1 MQGSKNFQPK
11 MFVNFRLDEHIPKD
25 NFYRILKDVL
35 DLSFIKTKTQHCYAS
50 KMGRPSLDPVV
61 FFKIV
66 LAGYL
71 ENICSDRALERMINM
86 RLDLRFFID
95 YDIDEKVPDH
105 STICKTRQR
114 IPSEIFEDVFN
125 HILLLCVK
133 EGLVDGTFQSIDSA
147 YINANASIDRLTE
160 SKLIDRDPQD
170 YLEEIKRQD
179 GATFTYG
186 QNPAEQAEKRMKK
199 TQAHLETQKR
209 YRENK
214 ITKQDG
220 GKPHRK
226 NKRRFLSNAT
236 HQSSTDP
243 DARIAKKN
251 GKPRMLCYSSMMG
264 VDTMNNV
271 ITHMSAELAH
281 KKDSRYL
288 IKTVKATQERLE
300 KMGTKVDT
308 ILADAG
314 FSSGENYATLEALSL
329 NYYIPVHGTYKDKRE
344 GFEYDPKEDVYI
356 CEMNHKLEYRQTDKS
371 GGYTKK
377 RYLSRKKVCNKCPLR
392 SQCVGSRGH
401 KEISHTVYKKQYD
414 NMIAKLKSQ
423 QGQFSYALRMMTVEP
438 VFGTLQQH
446 YGLRWINTRGLD
458 LANKVMIMA
467 AAAVNL
473 KKLIKSRLN
482 KSFFKDFELNIVHAA
497 CKVKVAFPSFYNCTQ
512 FNVLYNSK

>member
-1 MQGSKNFQPK
+1 MQGSKQFQPK
-11 MFVNFRLDEHIPKD
+11 MFVNFRLDEHIPED
-25 NFYRILKDVL
+25 NFYRVLKSVL
-35 DLSFIKTKTQHCYAS
+35 DLSFIKAKTQFCYAS

-114 IPSEIFEDVFN
+114 IPTDIFEEVFN

-133 EGLVDGTFQSIDSA
+133 EGLVDGHFQSIDSA
-147 YINANASIDRLTE
+147 YINANASIDKLTE
-160 SKLIDRDPQD
+160 AKLIERDPKD

-179 GATFTYG
+179 GAKFTYG
-186 QNPAEQAEKRMKK
+186 QDPIEQAEKRMKK
-199 TQAHLETQKR
+199 TQNHLEAQRR
-209 YRENK
+209 YRQKK

-220 GKPHRK
+220 GKQHRK
-226 NKRRFLSNAT
+226 NRRRFLSNAT
-236 HQSSTDP
+236 HQSTTDP

-251 GKPRMLCYSSMMG
+251 GKPRMLCYSSMMA
-264 VDTMNNV
+264 VDTMHNV

-288 IKTVKATQERLE
+288 IKTVKSTQERLQ
-300 KMGTKVDT
+300 KMGTKVNT

-314 FSSGENYATLEALSL
+314 FSSGENYATLEALNL
-329 NYYIPVHGTYKDKRE
+329 DYYIPVHGSYKDKRE

-356 CEMNHKLEYRQTDKS
+356 CQKNHKLEYRQTDKS
-371 GGYTKK
+371 GGYTTK
-377 RYLSRKKVCNKCPLR
+377 RYLSRKKVCNHCPIR
-392 SQCVGSRGH
+392 TQCVGSRGH
-401 KEISHTVYKKQYD
+401 KEISHTVYRKQYD
-414 NMIAKLKSQ
+414 DMNAKLKTE
-423 QGQFSYALRMMTVEP
+423 QGQYSYDLRMMTVEP

-458 LANKVMIMA
+458 SANKVMLMA

-473 KKLIKSRLN
+473 KKLIKSKLN
-482 KSFFKDFELNIVHAA
+482 QSIFAVFVRDSLQVASWLELGFRSCYITTLSSFTKHR
-497 CKVKVAFPSFYNCTQ
+497 
-512 FNVLYNSK
+512 

>member
-25 NFYRILKDVL
+25 NFYRVLKGLL
-35 DLSFIKTKTQHCYAS
+35 DLTFIKKKTQFYYAS

-114 IPSEIFEDVFN
+114 IPKEVFDDVFN
-125 HILLLCVK
+125 HILALCVGQ
-133 EGLVDGTFQSIDSA
+133 GLVGGNVQSIDSA
-147 YINANASIDRLTE
+147 YINANASIDKLTE
-160 SKLIDRDPQD
+160 IKLIDRDPKD
-170 YLEEIKRQD
+170 YVDEIRKQD
-179 GATFTYG
+179 GAHFTYG
-186 QNPAEQAEKRMKK
+186 EDPEIQAKKRLLK
-199 TQAHLETQKR
+199 TQKHLEKHKE
-209 YRENK
+209 YRKQK

-220 GKPHRK
+220 GKTHRQ
-226 NKRRFLSNAT
+226 NRRRFLSNAT
-236 HQSSTDP
+236 HQSSSDP

-251 GKPRMLCYSSMMG
+251 GKPRMLCYSSMMS
-264 VDTMNNV
+264 VDTQNLV
-271 ITHMSAELAH
+271 ITHMSAELSH

-288 IKTVKATQERLE
+288 INTAKKTKDRLHNL
-300 KMGTKVDT
+300 GLHLDT

-314 FSSGENYATLEALSL
+314 FSSGENYATLHALGIDA
-329 NYYIPVHGTYKDKRE
+329 YIPVHGTFKQHRE
-344 GFEYDPKEDVYI
+344 DFIYDPILDVYT
-356 CEMNHKLEYRQTDKS
+356 CQKGHQLQYRQTDKS
-371 GGYTKK
+371 GGYVKK
-377 RYLSRKKVCNKCPLR
+377 RYLSSKKVCNKCPIR
-392 SQCVGSRGH
+392 KQCVNSRGH
-401 KEISHTVYKKQYD
+401 KEISHTIYRKYYD
-414 NMIAKLKSQ
+414 DMIRKLKSEKGKQ
-423 QGQFSYALRMMTVEP
+423 SYALRMQSVEP

-467 AAAVNL
+467 AAALNL
-473 KKLIKSRLN
+473 KKLVKNHLKTLFLPLFKAASQHYYSRYKL
-482 KSFFKDFELNIVHAA
+482 
-497 CKVKVAFPSFYNCTQ
+497 
-512 FNVLYNSK
+512 